1 MNGVVFKT
9 VNEIF
14 LAATDRGSATILYG
28 QTRPSEWTPITADEF
43 YGRVRALA
51 AALQNWGVTRGD
63 RVVIV
68 SENRWEWAVADFAI
82 LAIGA
87 VDAPLYPT
95 NTADQIGYMIRDSGA
110 KVAIVSSKDQQK
122 KLAAAGETP
131 ALERVV
137 VMNAGEEGSGES
149 FAKIMEAAP
158 SLQTRNAA
166 FDAMVRQATPDE
178 LCTIIYTSG
187 TTGEPKGVEL
197 THGNLAVNVSVAVI
211 PYGLDEKDC
220 YLSFLP
226 LSHVFARH
234 CDYALL
240 MSHTPIYYC
249 AKVEH
254 LQKAMQLVRPTLF
267 IGVPRFY
274 EKIRQ
279 SVETKSGQ
287 SPIKQRIFE
296 WALSVGRS
304 HREEIFAGRRPG
316 SLLWKIAD
324 RLVYSKV
331 LAAFGGRARTFI
343 SGSAALGL
351 PAANWFA
358 DMGIRVYEGYGLT
371 ETSPVISAN
380 YPHAFKVGSIGTL
393 VPHIEVRLAED
404 GELETRGDSI
414 FRRYWNKPQETADVF
429 TEDGWFKTG
438 DIGTVDAQGF
448 YAITDRKKELLK
460 TSGGKMISPQLIEGQ
475 LKGNVLV
482 GNAAVVGDRQKYVS
496 VLISPNF
503 PALRGWAKSNSVA
516 ANDDQA
522 LVEDEKVKAEYK
534 RIVNDINSRLAHW
547 ETMKRIK
554 IVPEEWTI
562 ESGELTPSMK
572 LKRRVIQQKYGAEIK
587 AFYREDAPV
596 EA

>member
-1 MNGVVFKT
+1 MSGVAFST

-14 LAATDRGSATILYG
+14 LAATERGSAPIVYG
-28 QTRPSEWTPITADEF
+28 QTGPSEWTPIAADEF

-51 AALQNWGVTRGD
+51 EALESWGVTRGD
-63 RVVIV
+63 RVVII
-68 SENRWEWAVADFAI
+68 SENRWEWSVADFAI

-95 NTADQIGYMIRDSGA
+95 NTADQIGYMVRDSGA
-110 KVAIVSSKDQQK
+110 KVVIVSSREQQK
-122 KLAAAGETP
+122 KLAAAGELP
-131 ALERVV
+131 SLERLV
-137 VMNAGEEGSGES
+137 VMNAGEEGSDES

-158 SLQTRNAA
+158 AKQKRDAA
-166 FDAMVRQATPDE
+166 FDAQVRRAKPEE

-211 PYGLDEKDC
+211 PYGLGEDDC

-249 AKVEH
+249 ARVEH
-254 LQKAMQLVRPTLF
+254 LQKAMQIVRPTLF
-267 IGVPRFY
+267 IGVPRFF

-279 SVETKSGQ
+279 GVETKSGQ
-287 SPIKQRIFE
+287 SPMKKRIFE
-296 WALSVGRS
+296 WALSVGRR
-304 HREEIFAGRRPG
+304 HRGDIFAGRRPG
-316 SLLWKIAD
+316 SLFWEIANK
-324 RLVYSKV
+324 LVYSKV
-331 LAAFGGRARTFI
+331 LDAFGGRARTFI

-351 PAANWFA
+351 PTANWFA
-358 DMGIRVYEGYGLT
+358 DVGIRIFEGYGLT

-380 YPHAFKVGSIGTL
+380 YPHAFQVGTIGTP

-404 GELETRGDSI
+404 GELETRGASI
-414 FRRYWNKPQETADVF
+414 FRRYWNKPKETADVF

-438 DIGTVDAQGF
+438 DIGTMDAKGF
-448 YAITDRKKELLK
+448 YSITDRKKELLK

-503 PALRGWAKSNSVA
+503 PALRGWAKSNGVTA
-516 ANDDQA
+516 EDDQA

-572 LKRRVIQQKYGAEIK
+572 LKRRVIQQKYGAAIK
-587 AFYREDAPV
+587 AFYREEATV
-596 EA
+596 ET

>member
-1 MNGVVFKT
+1 MSGVAFST

-14 LAATDRGSATILYG
+14 LAATGRGSAPILYG
-28 QTRPSEWTPITADEF
+28 QTKPSEWTPITADEF

-51 AALQNWGVTRGD
+51 AALQSWGVTRGD

-68 SENRWEWAVADFAI
+68 SENRWEWAVADFAV

-110 KVAIVSSKDQQK
+110 KVAIVSSRDQQK
-122 KLAAAGETP
+122 KLADAGAMP
-131 ALERVV
+131 SLERVV
-137 VMNAGEEGSGES
+137 VMNAGEEGEDES
-149 FAKIMEAAP
+149 FATIMQAAP
-158 SLQTRNAA
+158 AMQTRDAS
-166 FDAMVRQATPDE
+166 FDRQVRQAKPEE

-240 MSHTPIYYC
+240 MLHTPIFYC

-254 LQKAMQLVRPTLF
+254 LQKAMQIVRPTLF
-267 IGVPRFY
+267 IGVPRFF

-279 SVETKSGQ
+279 GVETKSGQ
-287 SPIKQRIFE
+287 SAMKKRILE
-296 WALSVGRS
+296 WALGVGRT
-304 HREEIFAGRRPG
+304 HRAEIFAGRRPG
-316 SLLWKIAD
+316 SLLWRIAD
-324 RLVYSKV
+324 KLVYSKV
-331 LAAFGGRARTFI
+331 LAAFGGRARIFI

-358 DMGIRVYEGYGLT
+358 DMGIRVFEGYGLT

-380 YPHAFKVGSIGTL
+380 YPHAFKAGSIGTL
-393 VPHIEVRLAED
+393 VPHIEVRLAAD
-404 GELETRGDSI
+404 GELETRGASV
-414 FRRYWNKPQETADVF
+414 FQRYWNKPQETAEVF

-438 DIGTVDAQGF
+438 DIGAVDEQGF
-448 YAITDRKKELLK
+448 YSITDRKKELLK
-460 TSGGKMISPQLIEGQ
+460 TSGGKMISPQMIEGQ

-482 GNAAVVGDRQKYVS
+482 AYAAVVGDRQKYVS

-503 PALRGWAKSNSVA
+503 PALRGWATSHGIGA
-516 ANDDQA
+516 ENDRM
-522 LVEDEKVKAEYK
+522 LVNDETVKAEYK
-534 RIVNDINSRLAHW
+534 RIVNDINGRLAHW
-547 ETMKRIK
+547 EVMKRIK

-562 ESGELTPSMK
+562 ETGELTPSMK
-572 LKRRVIQQKYGAEIK
+572 LKRRVIQQKYDAEIK
-587 AFYREDAPV
+587 AFYREDVPV